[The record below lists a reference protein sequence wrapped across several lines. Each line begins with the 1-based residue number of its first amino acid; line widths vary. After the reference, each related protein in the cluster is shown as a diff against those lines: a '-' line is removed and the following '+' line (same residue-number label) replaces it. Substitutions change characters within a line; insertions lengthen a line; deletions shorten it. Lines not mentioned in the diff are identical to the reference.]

1 MTLSLSREKHKIA
14 AAFGRAAKSYD
25 SVASYQ
31 RSTGTQLLGQL
42 TSVLNSSELT
52 APLHILDAGCGT
64 GYFSHKL
71 KNQGHHITALDLSA
85 GMLEMVQTKAV
96 ADHYL
101 CADIESIPLDSQTFD
116 VVFSNLSVQ
125 WCQDLSKALSELYRV
140 TKPGGVVVFTTLA
153 EHSLA
158 ELSSAWHSLDGYSH
172 VNSFL
177 SVQQIQ
183 NSCQSWRHK
192 LIFQKDTVY
201 FPELIALLHSL
212 KGIGATHLTAG
223 RKAGLMTRQHLQQ
236 LALLYPMT
244 EQGLPLTYHTVFGA
258 IYRD

>member
-42 TSVLNSSELT
+42 TSVLNHSSST
-52 APLHILDAGCGT
+52 APLDILDAGCGT

-71 KNQGHHITALDLSA
+71 KEKGHRVTALDLSA
-85 GMLEMVQTKAV
+85 GMLEMAQTKAV

-101 CADIESIPLDSQTFD
+101 CADIESIPLDPQLFD

-125 WCQDLSKALSELYRV
+125 WCRDLNKALSELYRV

-153 EHSLA
+153 EDSLA
-158 ELSSAWHSLDGYSH
+158 ELSSAWYSLDGYSH
-172 VNSFL
+172 VNTFL
-177 SVQQIQ
+177 SAQQIQ
-183 NSCQSWRHK
+183 NSCQSWRNE
-192 LIFQKDTVY
+192 LTLQKDTLY
-201 FPELIALLHSL
+201 FSGLTELLHSL
-212 KGIGATHLTAG
+212 KGIGATHLTTG
-223 RKAGLMTRQHLQQ
+223 RKAGLMTRQRLQQ
-236 LALLYPMT
+236 LALAYPIKA
-244 EQGLPLTYHTVFGA
+244 QGLPLTYHTVFGV

>member
-1 MTLSLSREKHKIA
+1 M
-14 AAFGRAAKSYD
+14 
-25 SVASYQ
+25 
-31 RSTGTQLLGQL
+31 
-42 TSVLNSSELT
+42 
-52 APLHILDAGCGT
+52 
-64 GYFSHKL
+64 
-71 KNQGHHITALDLSA
+71 
-85 GMLEMVQTKAV
+85 
-96 ADHYL
+96 
-101 CADIESIPLDSQTFD
+101 
-116 VVFSNLSVQ
+116 
-125 WCQDLSKALSELYRV
+125 
-140 TKPGGVVVFTTLA
+140 
-153 EHSLA
+153 
-158 ELSSAWHSLDGYSH
+158 
-172 VNSFL
+172 NSFL

-244 EQGLPLTYHTVFGA
+244 EQGLPLTYHTVFGV